1 MSFKLNLYTFAV
13 FEVIYYDLASLLG
26 TNTDSMSI
34 GTERNRRQWRLYVY
48 FLNLFALND
57 VVEKDTSIK
66 AR

>member
-1 MSFKLNLYTFAV
+1 MSFKLNLHTFAV

-26 TNTDSMSI
+26 THTDSMSI
-34 GTERNRRQWRLYVY
+34 GTERNCRQWRLYVY

-57 VVEKDTSIK
+57 VVEEDTSIK